1 MSDIINDVF
10 KAYGAITGNPEV
22 TSDHFD
28 DGCHCPVCGSEVTPD
43 TQRCPKCHE
52 ILMQTDEPD
61 AVEMEADE
69 DAVEKSYSGSMWW
82 VSVVLGITLF
92 FSLPGVVLHFMDSG
106 FEPVYVAALSV
117 RWLIAVIAVVAIVR
131 KSAVCIFWSKAF
143 FWVMLLRCAMS
154 VVYGFVRYDWQ
165 DILYVISVSSVAA
178 LWSGFWLW
186 YITCDGVVKR
196 EFPIVKRCSSVIAI
210 VLVGVALACEVCY
223 FIGLAAG
230 NTSAYLTDI
239 L

>member
-22 TSDHFD
+22 TSDRFD
-28 DGCHCPVCGSEVTPD
+28 DGCHCPVCGAEVTPD

-61 AVEMEADE
+61 AEEMEVDE

-82 VSVVLGITLF
+82 VSVVLALTLF

-106 FEPVYVAALSV
+106 FEPFYVAALSV
-117 RWLIAVIAVVAIVR
+117 RWLIAVIAVVTIAR
-131 KSAVCIFWSKAF
+131 KSPACIFWSKTF
-143 FWVMLLRCAMS
+143 FCVLLLRCVMGM
-154 VVYGFVRYDWQ
+154 VYVFVCYDWL
-165 DILYVISVSSVAA
+165 DMLPIISASAVAA
-178 LWSGFWLW
+178 MWSGFWLW
-186 YITCDGVVKR
+186 YITGDRVVKT
-196 EFPIVKRCSSVIAI
+196 EFPVAQRHRPVIAMI
-210 VLVGVALACEVCY
+210 LAGVALACEACY
-223 FIGLAAG
+223 LIGLAVD
-230 NTSAYLTDI
+230 NTPGCLTDI